1 MKFEIK
7 SYINGAVL
15 FSLETDSMKLCVEAA
30 IKSRANLSRAY
41 LSGANLSGAYLS
53 GAYLSGAYLSGANL
67 SGAYLSG
74 ANLSVSNLYR
84 ADLSV
89 ADLSRADLYG
99 ANLYGADLYGADLYG
114 ADLSRADLSRAKD
127 INKYLCTPL
136 MLLLDQPGE
145 ICLYKIVNEK
155 DDGIYNGGLKYI
167 TGETVAVENASTTDT
182 EQCAAGINV
191 ATLDWCMREWRSNH
205 RILKIYFTADDIAC
219 IPIATDGKIRLHRC
233 RVGEEVNLKKIGL
246 IKDDAPVTGD

>member
-30 IKSRANLSRAY
+30 IKSRAD
-41 LSGANLSGAYLS
+41 LSGAD
-53 GAYLSGAYLSGANL
+53 LSGANL

-74 ANLSVSNLYR
+74 ANLSGAYLYGANL
-84 ADLSV
+84 SG
-89 ADLSRADLYG
+89 ADLYG
-99 ANLYGADLYGADLYG
+99 ANLSG
-114 ADLSRADLSRAKD
+114 ADLSGANLSGANLSGAYLYGAKG
-127 INKYLCTPL
+127 INKYFSTAL
-136 MLLLDQPGE
+136 MMLMDQPGE
-145 ICLYKIVNEK
+145 ICLYKLVNEK
-155 DDGIYNGGLKYI
+155 SEGIYNGGLKYI
-167 TGETVAVENASTTDT
+167 AGETVAVDDASTTDT

-191 ATLDWCMREWRSNH
+191 ATLDWCMHEWRSDY

-233 RVGEEVNLKKIGL
+233 RVGEAVDLKSIGL
-246 IKDDAPVTGD
+246 IKDDSPITSD